1 MYEKSFITQDCTAI
15 GKWDGKYRSLQAGNQ
30 FVSGGLQAF
39 PGKFFRENFPVSA
52 FALTF
57 AVLKK

>member
-1 MYEKSFITQDCTAI
+1 L

-30 FVSGGLQAF
+30 FVSGGLRGF
-39 PGKFFRENFPVSA
+39 SGKIFRENFPVSA